1 MNVFTF
7 FQLLAVY
14 SIKKEKKSHL
24 TGFSSPYLHIIYFAL
39 MIFEVE
45 VEPSLITFTM
55 NTPSDIGIETI
66 EPVELTDFND
76 LPIKSKTVTVETP
89 LTTTLILPPSE

>member
-7 FQLLAVY
+7 FQLLGVH

-24 TGFSSPYLHIIYFAL
+24 TGFSSLSFILIYFAL

-45 VEPSLITFTM
+45 VDPSLVTFTM
-55 NTPSDIGIETI
+55 NTP
-66 EPVELTDFND
+66 
-76 LPIKSKTVTVETP
+76 
-89 LTTTLILPPSE
+89 

>member
-24 TGFSSPYLHIIYFAL
+24 TGFSSLNLHLSYLLLI
-39 MIFEVE
+39 IFEVE
-45 VEPSLITFTM
+45 VDPSLITFTM
-55 NTPSDIGIETI
+55 NTPCDIGIETI

-76 LPIKSKTVTVETP
+76 LPVKSKTVTVETP